1 MNVTRFFGLLVGLS
15 VVPSFPLWNATT
27 ATTGDYMPWWGYL
40 LGAVVWAAAGW
51 LLGFVLPQAF
61 IGFAAGYGI
70 GNVAALVIVWFV
82 PESPVLHFVSTV
94 LLFFF
99 VSFPMVATAYK
110 RIGDL
115 EAKAFL
121 ATADATLGTR
131 FSRIPGRPSTAKAL
145 YEMAAKKYRR
155 SAGS

>member
-1 MNVTRFFGLLVGLS
+1 MNVTKFFGLLVGLS
-15 VVPSFPLWNATT
+15 VVPSCPLWNATT
-27 ATTGDYMPWWGYL
+27 ATPGDYMPWWGYL

-82 PESPVLHFVSTV
+82 PESPVLHFVATV
-94 LLFFF
+94 LLYFF
-99 VSFPMVATAYK
+99 VSVPMVGIASDRSA
-110 RIGDL
+110 DL
-115 EAKAFL
+115 VTKAFL
-121 ATADATLGTR
+121 R
-131 FSRIPGRPSTAKAL
+131 RYSRGPSPSTAKAL
-145 YEMAAKKYRR
+145 YERAAKKYRR